1 MEGKLMGVDIKTR
14 VANTSGIVEN
24 RVTKFQ
30 KRWDMFNDNYAKQV
44 HTKLKEIYINV
55 ALIGMDKQVDLTN
68 NIFKTIT
75 EKVSRVY
82 TSGIN
87 RDFGDNETL
96 TDLYSRARVT
106 KYMKQANVY
115 LNAFNDV
122 LLQVSWDDE
131 KGLPRFNFRLPHRTK
146 VLTDD
151 SDNVSEVEYFISYD
165 AEEGEKWAYWSDDEH
180 YYKIYTKEGNVVKE
194 AIEGNE
200 QMINPY
206 GVLPFVVMQKGFRDG
221 EFFDV
226 YSGDDLVN
234 ITLDNAIYN
243 TFKNYLIKWQSFKQL
258 VVTGTNVGQID
269 GQILDPASAL
279 TAEGEDTNISL
290 LDLQANLTQ
299 LVETIEASST
309 TVAVNYNI
317 SPSQFRMTG
326 QTSSGFALQMENKAL
341 DEFTADQQKDFIM
354 YEKNLLELIVL
365 IGNIN
370 TVGIPEA
377 QEVDITFNPIR
388 YSESMT
394 DTLNA
399 QEKSI
404 SLALKSPIEIIADA
418 RGITWEEAEIIYAQN
433 IKDRNMSNEQF
444 NTRVPTVTLP
454 DTEGN

>member
-1 MEGKLMGVDIKTR
+1 MGVNIKPT
-14 VANTSGIVEN
+14 VTSTTGAQEN
-24 RVTKFQ
+24 RVTKFS

-44 HTKLKEIYINV
+44 HAKLKEIYINV

-75 EKVSRVY
+75 EKISRVY

-87 RDFGDNETL
+87 RDFGDDETL

-106 KYMKQANVY
+106 KYMKQANIY

-122 LLQVSWDDE
+122 LLQVSWDEDTQ
-131 KGLPRFNFRLPHRTK
+131 LPIFNFRLPHRTR
-146 VLTDD
+146 VEL
-151 SDNVSEVEYFISYD
+151 DNKDNIESVEYFVSYD
-165 AEEGEKWAYWSDDEH
+165 KEVGEKWAFWSDTEH
-180 YYKIYTKEGNVVKE
+180 YYNIYTKEGAVIKE

-200 QMINPY
+200 QMVNPY
-206 GVLPFVVMQKGFRDG
+206 GVLPFLVMQKGFRDG
-221 EFFDV
+221 EFFDA

-269 GQILDPASAL
+269 GQLLDPASAL

-317 SPSQFRMTG
+317 SPSQFRMSG
-326 QTSSGFALQMENKAL
+326 QVSSGFALQMENKAL
-341 DEFTADQQKDFIM
+341 DEFTQDQQKDFIV
-354 YEKNLLELIVL
+354 YEKKLLELIVL
-365 IGNIN
+365 IGNIHGAN
-370 TVGIPEA
+370 IPDT
-377 QEVDITFNPIR
+377 QEVDITFNDIR
-388 YSESMT
+388 YSESMN
-394 DTLNA
+394 DTLA
-399 QEKSI
+399 SYEKSI
-404 SLALKSPIEIIADA
+404 QLALKSPIEIIADM
-418 RGITWEEAEIIYAQN
+418 RGITWEDAEVIYNQN
-433 IKDRNMSNEQF
+433 IQDRNKSNEQF
-444 NTRVPTVTLP
+444 NIITPSTTLP
-454 DTEGN
+454 TDIVGA